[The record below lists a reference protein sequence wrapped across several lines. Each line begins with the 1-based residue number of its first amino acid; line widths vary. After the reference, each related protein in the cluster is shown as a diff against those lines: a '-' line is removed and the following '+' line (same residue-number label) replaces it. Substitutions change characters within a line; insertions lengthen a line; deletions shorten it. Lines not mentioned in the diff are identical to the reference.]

1 MQTDMFM
8 NKRKDPRPGQLYK
21 HFKGNL
27 YQIVAVAEHTETAE
41 AMVVYQALYGS
52 FKVYVRPLDMFMS
65 KVDKEKYPEAAQIF
79 RFEQVSVE
87 ESAPEASL
95 PKEVTNTEAKEA
107 QTEPDVEIAEKVQKP
122 QLDDGIWEFLD
133 ADSFEEKFRI
143 FTGMQHR
150 LTDEMINIMA
160 VSMDTEVPE
169 GALSD
174 RIASL
179 KNYLSMQ
186 VKFECSRV
194 R

>member
-1 MQTDMFM
+1 MQKDMYL
-8 NKRKDPRPGQLYK
+8 NKRKEPQPGQLYR

-41 AMVVYQALYGS
+41 AMVVYQALYGN

-65 KVDKEKYPEAAQIF
+65 KVDNEKYPSVTQTY
-79 RFEQVSVE
+79 RFEQVNME
-87 ESAPEASL
+87 EMALGESAPEA
-95 PKEVTNTEAKEA
+95 AKKSE
-107 QTEPDVEIAEKVQKP
+107 EEQKP

-133 ADSFEEKFRI
+133 ADSFEERFRI

-169 GALSD
+169 GALAD